1 MSFAAT
7 VYKVLIAS
15 PSDVREARGEV
26 ETAIHQWNTHNAE
39 NHSAILLPWRWEDGG
54 IPLLGDSPQNILND
68 QGVKSA
74 DIVIALFG
82 TRLGAPTTNYDSGTV
97 EEILESL
104 KNDKRVHVYFSD
116 RSVELSQIDIKQ
128 LVSLQ
133 AFKERL
139 GELGLYDSFDSLEN
153 LNKKVLNAVNKD
165 VWDLR
170 ETSTQKSS
178 DRRAPEQEL
187 NAHFS
192 LEGEGANLS
201 AATNGLDKNQVEFR
215 VQPRNEREFK
225 GTDKR
230 GKAQYRLRNWIE
242 VENIGGR
249 DAEDVT
255 FAAQIDEGRFMRLMV
270 PENPI
275 TIQSGSKRELPVQ
288 YSAAGKSG
296 AKVTI
301 QWSCDGQMEE
311 KTFNVE

>member
-1 MSFAAT
+1 M
-7 VYKVLIAS
+7 
-15 PSDVREARGEV
+15 
-26 ETAIHQWNTHNAE
+26 
-39 NHSAILLPWRWEDGG
+39 
-54 IPLLGDSPQNILND
+54 
-68 QGVKSA
+68 
-74 DIVIALFG
+74 
-82 TRLGAPTTNYDSGTV
+82 
-97 EEILESL
+97 
-104 KNDKRVHVYFSD
+104 
-116 RSVELSQIDIKQ
+116 
-128 LVSLQ
+128 
-133 AFKERL
+133 

-178 DRRAPEQEL
+178 DRRAPEQEP

-249 DAEDVT
+249 DADDVT

-301 QWSCDGQMEE
+301 QWFCDGQMEE